1 MTKEKIKAKNSVTCM
16 NDGMINPR
24 VDLAFK
30 KLFGVEENK
39 DLLISLL
46 NSIVSEE
53 DQIDEI
59 ELLNPYNE
67 RNFKKDK
74 LTVLDVKARNKHNKT
89 HFLVEM
95 QLADEISYH
104 KRGLYS
110 WARVYSNQL
119 SSGED
124 YENLTRTIA
133 IHILNF
139 TFIDYGKTKGWVKSE
154 PNKYHHRFVLSD
166 KETRVE
172 VFKDIEIHT
181 IELNKFEAIDA
192 KELAHVLPK
201 IKDMLDKWVTVLTKF
216 ELLNVKD
223 LPCEI
228 NDFEIKKA
236 LKAMQ
241 EMNLT
246 KDERELYNNHLD
258 FLRIEKGAFMK
269 RFMEG
274 ESKGK
279 AEGRAE
285 GRAEGLAEG
294 LAEGEAKGKAE
305 EKIEIAR
312 NLLKKGMG
320 KIDIS
325 SVTGLSLLEIEE
337 LNKSV

>member
-1 MTKEKIKAKNSVTCM
+1 
-16 NDGMINPR
+16 MINPR

-30 KLFGVEENK
+30 KLFGVEENQ

-74 LTVLDVKARNKHNKT
+74 LSVLDVKARNKHNKT
-89 HFLVEM
+89 YFLVEM
-95 QLADEISYH
+95 QLADEIDYA

-119 SSGED
+119 SSGKG
-124 YENLTRTIA
+124 YEHLTRTIA

-139 TFIDYGKTKGWVKSE
+139 TFIDYDKHSGWVKSE
-154 PNKYHHRFVLSD
+154 PNKYHHRFVLGD
-166 KETRVE
+166 KETRLE

-181 IELNKFEAIDA
+181 IELNKFGAIEAED
-192 KELAHVLPK
+192 LAHVLPK
-201 IKDMLDKWVTVLTKF
+201 LKSMLDKWVAVLTKYD
-216 ELLNVKD
+216 LLNVKD
-223 LPCEI
+223 LPKEI
-228 NDFEIKKA
+228 NDYAIKKA

-246 KDERELYNNHLD
+246 LEERELYNSHLD
-258 FLRIEKGAFMK
+258 FLRIEESAFMK

-274 ESKGK
+274 EAK
-279 AEGRAE
+279 

-294 LAEGEAKGKAE
+294 KAK
-305 EKIEIAR
+305 EKLDIAR
-312 NLLKKGMG
+312 SLLKKGMS
-320 KIDIS
+320 KSDIS
-325 SVTGLSLLEIEE
+325 SVTGLSISEVEDLERG
-337 LNKSV
+337 K